1 MQSRKPAGTRTS
13 RWLNH
18 WESVMR
24 DDNESDLDTMAG
36 ILASVAIG
44 AGVWALALLLVWMM
58 P

>member
-1 MQSRKPAGTRTS
+1 
-13 RWLNH
+13 
-18 WESVMR
+18 MR

-44 AGVWALALLLVWMM
+44 AGVWALALLLVWML